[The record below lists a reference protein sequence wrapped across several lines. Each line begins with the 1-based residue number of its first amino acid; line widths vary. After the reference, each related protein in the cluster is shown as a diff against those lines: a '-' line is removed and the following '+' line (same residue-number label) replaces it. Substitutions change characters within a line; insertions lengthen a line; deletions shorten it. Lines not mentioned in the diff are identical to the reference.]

1 MNEETGGRNRFG
13 LFLVFMVIYGVGE
26 ISYQSIG
33 CDCFVE
39 RMEETI
45 KSITSFEMVKQDDF
59 WNNGFG

>member
-1 MNEETGGRNRFG
+1 MFS

-45 KSITSFEMVKQDDF
+45 KSITSVEMVKQGDF
-59 WNNGFG
+59 WSEGFG

>member
-1 MNEETGGRNRFG
+1 MTEETGGRNMFS
-13 LFLVFMVIYGVGE
+13 LFLVFMVIYGVCE

-33 CDCFVE
+33 CDSFVE

-45 KSITSFEMVKQDDF
+45 KGITSFEMVKQDDF

>member
-1 MNEETGGRNRFG
+1 MNEETGGRNMFS

-45 KSITSFEMVKQDDF
+45 
-59 WNNGFG
+59 

>member
-1 MNEETGGRNRFG
+1 MFS
-13 LFLVFMVIYGVGE
+13 LFLVFMVIIGVGE
-26 ISYQSIG
+26 ILYQSNG

-45 KSITSFEMVKQDDF
+45 KSVTSVEMVKQDDF

>member
-1 MNEETGGRNRFG
+1 MNEETGGRNMFS

-33 CDCFVE
+33 CYCFVE

>member
-1 MNEETGGRNRFG
+1 MNEETGGRNMFS

-26 ISYQSIG
+26 ISYQSNG

-45 KSITSFEMVKQDDF
+45 KSVTSVEMVKQGDF
-59 WNNGFG
+59 WSEGFG